1 MKLLLGKNCDTSIKD
16 SKGQTPKD
24 FLLRFYDDVS
34 PTFVAAYIK
43 YETRDIIENA
53 RDFSEIR
60 EMMEW
65 NWLWMTEIVNFFY
78 KKEARKISFVLHLLI
93 TLIAVVTSLFW
104 SIQSNSDAGILGLV
118 FLFSLISAQVFF
130 AVFLMADPGFVKS
143 RSLEDKDNIIRRM
156 LEEIEERRFSRI
168 PPESEICFHTLT
180 KKPKHMNYCQ
190 EFE

>member
-1 MKLLLGKNCDTSIKD
+1 VKLLLGKNCDTSIKD

-190 EFE
+190 